1 MFGKFSEEAQR
12 VLVDAQKEMS
22 ELKHPYIG
30 SEHLLLAILKNNQDL
45 VNKFKKYKIT
55 YKSFKEELI
64 NLVGIGDNT
73 PDLLLYSTTLKTILE
88 NVIIESRETGDEIS
102 VNELLLSLLNEGE
115 GKAIRILLS
124 LGVDINKLYSDISE
138 KRKIKQKKSKKLI
151 VEELG
156 VDLTK
161 RAKNNE
167 LDPVIGR
174 DIELNRVIEIL
185 SRRTKNNPLLI
196 GEAGVGKTAIA
207 EELARRIVSGNV
219 PMPLKNKRI
228 ISVDMACTV
237 AGTKYRGEFE
247 ERIKKM
253 VKELEDNDDVII
265 FIDEIHTLVGAG
277 GAEGAIDASNILK
290 PALARGKL
298 KLIGA
303 TTISEYKKFIEKDN
317 ALDRRFQKVF
327 VEEPDKS
334 NLKNI
339 LMNLK
344 SIYEAYH
351 GVKIEE
357 KLIDKIIELSDRY
370 IYDRCEPDKSIDILD
385 EVCTKV
391 SLKEAKEEKEIIK
404 LSDCLTKIQKEKN
417 NAIINQNYDKAYS
430 LKEDEEELQSKINKL
445 KLDYMR
451 KEKVKKVKLKDIVEV
466 VSSKTKIPINE
477 ISKDYITSINEI
489 EKTLKENIIGQ
500 DEAINKLIDISKKI
514 KLGIKDKNRSYS
526 VLFCGSTGTG
536 KTYLSKLFA
545 ENLVGKNNVIKLD
558 MSEYSES
565 ISINKIIGSPAG
577 YVGYDDAGQLTE
589 KVKRKPYSIILLDE
603 IEKAHPDVFNILLQV
618 LDDGKLT
625 DSQGNT
631 VSFQNT
637 IIIMTSNAGS
647 NLNNNSIGF
656 AKQTV
661 DTSKIEEN
669 LKQVFRPEFLNRID
683 EIIVFDSLTKPELIQ
698 IVELMLKDT
707 KRALAEKNMTLEVS
721 ESAKE
726 FILEKGT
733 NLKFGA
739 RPLRRAIQRYVEDE
753 ISEMILR
760 NEVHEGQNI
769 TVNFENE
776 NLKFD
781 VN

>member
-404 LSDCLTKIQKEKN
+404 LSDCLSKIQKEKN

-577 YVGYDDAGQLTE
+577 YVGYDDNKNILE
-589 KVKRKPYSIILLDE
+589 EIRNKPYSVLILDE
-603 IEKAHPDVFNILLQV
+603 IEKAHKSVLNFFLNILDEGNCKDSSGKTVRFDNV
-618 LDDGKLT
+618 L
-625 DSQGNT
+625 
-631 VSFQNT
+631 
-637 IIIMTSNAGS
+637 IIMTSNAYVSKSLMGF
-647 NLNNNSIGF
+647 NKNTINNSLEDF
-656 AKQTV
+656 F
-661 DTSKIEEN
+661 SK
-669 LKQVFRPEFLNRID
+669 EFINRID
-683 EIIVFDSLTKPELIQ
+683 EIVPFNKFTEEDINKIIIKEANKCYKKYNSENIISLDMINRIIKESNYEEYGVRKLCKAVRKEIENQ
-698 IVELMLKDT
+698 IVC
-707 KRALAEKNMTLEVS
+707 
-721 ESAKE
+721 
-726 FILEKGT
+726 
-733 NLKFGA
+733 
-739 RPLRRAIQRYVEDE
+739 
-753 ISEMILR
+753 
-760 NEVHEGQNI
+760 NI
-769 TVNFENE
+769 FS
-776 NLKFD
+776 
-781 VN
+781 

>member
-303 TTISEYKKFIEKDN
+303 TTISEYKKFIEKDK

-417 NAIINQNYDKAYS
+417 KCIINQNYDKAYS

-514 KLGIKDKNRSYS
+514 KLGIKDKNKSYS
-526 VLFCGSTGTG
+526 VLFCGTTGTG

-577 YVGYDDAGQLTE
+577 YVGYDDNKNILE
-589 KVKRKPYSIILLDE
+589 EIRNKPYSVLILDE
-603 IEKAHPDVFNILLQV
+603 IEKAHKSVLNFFLNILDEGNCKDSSGKTVRFDNV
-618 LDDGKLT
+618 L
-625 DSQGNT
+625 
-631 VSFQNT
+631 
-637 IIIMTSNAGS
+637 IIMTSNAYVSKSLMGF
-647 NLNNNSIGF
+647 NKNTTNNS
-656 AKQTV
+656 
-661 DTSKIEEN
+661 
-669 LKQVFRPEFLNRID
+669 
-683 EIIVFDSLTKPELIQ
+683 
-698 IVELMLKDT
+698 
-707 KRALAEKNMTLEVS
+707 LEDFFS
-721 ESAKE
+721 KE
-726 FILEKGT
+726 FI
-733 NLKFGA
+733 N
-739 RPLRRAIQRYVEDE
+739 
-753 ISEMILR
+753 
-760 NEVHEGQNI
+760 
-769 TVNFENE
+769 
-776 NLKFD
+776 
-781 VN
+781 

>member
-357 KLIDKIIELSDRY
+357 KLIDKIIALSDRY

-500 DEAINKLIDISKKI
+500 DEAIDKLIDISKKI

-577 YVGYDDAGQLTE
+577 YVGYDDNKNILE
-589 KVKRKPYSIILLDE
+589 EIRNKPYSVLILDE
-603 IEKAHPDVFNILLQV
+603 IEKAHKSVLNFFLNILDEGNCKDSSGKTVRFDNV
-618 LDDGKLT
+618 L
-625 DSQGNT
+625 
-631 VSFQNT
+631 
-637 IIIMTSNAGS
+637 IIMTSNAYVNKSLMGF
-647 NLNNNSIGF
+647 NKNTTNNSLEDF
-656 AKQTV
+656 F
-661 DTSKIEEN
+661 SK
-669 LKQVFRPEFLNRID
+669 EFINRID
-683 EIIVFDSLTKPELIQ
+683 EIVPFNKFTEEDINKIIIKEANKCYKKYNSENIISLDMINRIIKESNYEEYGVRKLCKAVRKEIENQ
-698 IVELMLKDT
+698 IVC
-707 KRALAEKNMTLEVS
+707 
-721 ESAKE
+721 
-726 FILEKGT
+726 
-733 NLKFGA
+733 
-739 RPLRRAIQRYVEDE
+739 
-753 ISEMILR
+753 
-760 NEVHEGQNI
+760 NI
-769 TVNFENE
+769 FS
-776 NLKFD
+776 
-781 VN
+781 

>member
-30 SEHLLLAILKNNQDL
+30 SEHLLLAILKNNQEL

-500 DEAINKLIDISKKI
+500 DEAIDKLIDISKKI

-577 YVGYDDAGQLTE
+577 YVGYDDNKNILE
-589 KVKRKPYSIILLDE
+589 EIRNKPYSVLILDE
-603 IEKAHPDVFNILLQV
+603 IEKAHKSVLNFFLNILDEGNCKDSSGKIVRFDNV
-618 LDDGKLT
+618 L
-625 DSQGNT
+625 
-631 VSFQNT
+631 
-637 IIIMTSNAGS
+637 IIMTSNAYVSKSLMGF
-647 NLNNNSIGF
+647 NKNTTNNSLEDF
-656 AKQTV
+656 F
-661 DTSKIEEN
+661 SK
-669 LKQVFRPEFLNRID
+669 EFINRID
-683 EIIVFDSLTKPELIQ
+683 EIVPFNKFTEEDINKIIIKEANKCYKKYNSENIISLDMINRIIKESNYEEYGVRKLCKAVRKEIENQ
-698 IVELMLKDT
+698 IVC
-707 KRALAEKNMTLEVS
+707 
-721 ESAKE
+721 
-726 FILEKGT
+726 
-733 NLKFGA
+733 
-739 RPLRRAIQRYVEDE
+739 
-753 ISEMILR
+753 
-760 NEVHEGQNI
+760 NI
-769 TVNFENE
+769 FS
-776 NLKFD
+776 
-781 VN
+781 

>member
-64 NLVGIGDNT
+64 NLVGMGDNT
-73 PDLLLYSTTLKTILE
+73 PDLLLYSSTLKTILE

-500 DEAINKLIDISKKI
+500 DEAIDKLIDISKKI

-577 YVGYDDAGQLTE
+577 YVGYDDNKNILE
-589 KVKRKPYSIILLDE
+589 EIRNKPYSVLILDE
-603 IEKAHPDVFNILLQV
+603 IEKAHKSVLNFFLNILDEGNCKDSSGKTVRFDNV
-618 LDDGKLT
+618 L
-625 DSQGNT
+625 
-631 VSFQNT
+631 
-637 IIIMTSNAGS
+637 IIMTSNAYVSKSLMGF
-647 NLNNNSIGF
+647 NKNTTNNSLEDF
-656 AKQTV
+656 F
-661 DTSKIEEN
+661 SK
-669 LKQVFRPEFLNRID
+669 EFINRID
-683 EIIVFDSLTKPELIQ
+683 EIVPFNKFTEEDINKIIIKEANKCYKKYNSENIISLDMINRIIKESNYEEYGVRKLCKAVRKEIENQ
-698 IVELMLKDT
+698 IVC
-707 KRALAEKNMTLEVS
+707 
-721 ESAKE
+721 
-726 FILEKGT
+726 
-733 NLKFGA
+733 
-739 RPLRRAIQRYVEDE
+739 
-753 ISEMILR
+753 
-760 NEVHEGQNI
+760 NI
-769 TVNFENE
+769 FS
-776 NLKFD
+776 
-781 VN
+781 

>member
-30 SEHLLLAILKNNQDL
+30 SEHLLLAILKNNQEL

-500 DEAINKLIDISKKI
+500 DEAIDKLIDISKKI
-514 KLGIKDKNRSYS
+514 KLGIKDKNKSYS
-526 VLFCGSTGTG
+526 VLFCGTTGTG

-577 YVGYDDAGQLTE
+577 YVGYDDNKNILE
-589 KVKRKPYSIILLDE
+589 EIRNKPYSVLILDE
-603 IEKAHPDVFNILLQV
+603 IEKAHKSVLNFFLNILDEGNCKDSSGKIVRFDNV
-618 LDDGKLT
+618 L
-625 DSQGNT
+625 
-631 VSFQNT
+631 
-637 IIIMTSNAGS
+637 IIMTSNAYVSKSLMGF
-647 NLNNNSIGF
+647 NKKTTNNSLEDF
-656 AKQTV
+656 F
-661 DTSKIEEN
+661 SK
-669 LKQVFRPEFLNRID
+669 EFINRID
-683 EIIVFDSLTKPELIQ
+683 EIVPFNKFTEEDINKIIIKEANKCYKKYNSENIISLDMINRIIKESNYEEYGVRKLCKAVRKEIENQ
-698 IVELMLKDT
+698 IVC
-707 KRALAEKNMTLEVS
+707 
-721 ESAKE
+721 
-726 FILEKGT
+726 
-733 NLKFGA
+733 
-739 RPLRRAIQRYVEDE
+739 
-753 ISEMILR
+753 
-760 NEVHEGQNI
+760 NI
-769 TVNFENE
+769 FS
-776 NLKFD
+776 
-781 VN
+781 

>member
-30 SEHLLLAILKNNQDL
+30 SEHLLLAILKNNQEL

-73 PDLLLYSTTLKTILE
+73 PDLLLYSSTLKTILE

-514 KLGIKDKNRSYS
+514 KLGIKDKNKSYS

-577 YVGYDDAGQLTE
+577 YVGYDDNKNILE
-589 KVKRKPYSIILLDE
+589 EIRNKPYSVLILDE
-603 IEKAHPDVFNILLQV
+603 IEKAHKSVLNFFLNILDEGNCKDSSGKTVRFDNV
-618 LDDGKLT
+618 L
-625 DSQGNT
+625 
-631 VSFQNT
+631 
-637 IIIMTSNAGS
+637 IIMTSNAYVSKSLMGF
-647 NLNNNSIGF
+647 NKNTTNNSLEDF
-656 AKQTV
+656 F
-661 DTSKIEEN
+661 SK
-669 LKQVFRPEFLNRID
+669 EFINRID
-683 EIIVFDSLTKPELIQ
+683 EIVPFNKFTEEDINKIIIKEANKCYKKYNSENIISLDMINRIIKESNYEEYGVRKLCKAVRKEIENQ
-698 IVELMLKDT
+698 IVC
-707 KRALAEKNMTLEVS
+707 
-721 ESAKE
+721 
-726 FILEKGT
+726 
-733 NLKFGA
+733 
-739 RPLRRAIQRYVEDE
+739 
-753 ISEMILR
+753 
-760 NEVHEGQNI
+760 NI
-769 TVNFENE
+769 FS
-776 NLKFD
+776 
-781 VN
+781 

>member
-207 EELARRIVSGNV
+207 EELARRIVS
-219 PMPLKNKRI
+219 
-228 ISVDMACTV
+228 VDIACTV

-514 KLGIKDKNRSYS
+514 KLGIKDKNKSYS

-577 YVGYDDAGQLTE
+577 YVGYDDNKNILE
-589 KVKRKPYSIILLDE
+589 EIRNKPYSVLILDE
-603 IEKAHPDVFNILLQV
+603 IEKAHKSVLNFFLNILDEGNCKDSSGKTVRFDNV
-618 LDDGKLT
+618 L
-625 DSQGNT
+625 
-631 VSFQNT
+631 
-637 IIIMTSNAGS
+637 IIMTSNAYVSKSLMGF
-647 NLNNNSIGF
+647 NKNTTNNSLEDF
-656 AKQTV
+656 F
-661 DTSKIEEN
+661 SK
-669 LKQVFRPEFLNRID
+669 EFINRID
-683 EIIVFDSLTKPELIQ
+683 EIVPFNKFTEEDINKIIIKEANKCYKKYNSENIISLDMINRIIKESNYEEYGVRKLCKAVRKEIENQ
-698 IVELMLKDT
+698 IVC
-707 KRALAEKNMTLEVS
+707 
-721 ESAKE
+721 
-726 FILEKGT
+726 
-733 NLKFGA
+733 
-739 RPLRRAIQRYVEDE
+739 
-753 ISEMILR
+753 
-760 NEVHEGQNI
+760 NI
-769 TVNFENE
+769 FS
-776 NLKFD
+776 
-781 VN
+781 

>member
-489 EKTLKENIIGQ
+489 EKTLKGNIIGQ
-500 DEAINKLIDISKKI
+500 DEAIDKLIDISKKI

-577 YVGYDDAGQLTE
+577 YVGYDDNKNILE
-589 KVKRKPYSIILLDE
+589 EIRNKPYSVLILDE
-603 IEKAHPDVFNILLQV
+603 IEKAHKSVLNFFLNILDEGNCKDSSGKTVRFDNV
-618 LDDGKLT
+618 L
-625 DSQGNT
+625 
-631 VSFQNT
+631 
-637 IIIMTSNAGS
+637 IIMTSNAYVSKSLMGF
-647 NLNNNSIGF
+647 NKNTTNNSLEDF
-656 AKQTV
+656 F
-661 DTSKIEEN
+661 SK
-669 LKQVFRPEFLNRID
+669 EFINRID
-683 EIIVFDSLTKPELIQ
+683 EIVPFNKFTEEDINKIIIKEANKCYKKYNSENIISLDMINRIIKESNYEEYGVRKLCKAVRKEIENQ
-698 IVELMLKDT
+698 IVC
-707 KRALAEKNMTLEVS
+707 
-721 ESAKE
+721 
-726 FILEKGT
+726 
-733 NLKFGA
+733 
-739 RPLRRAIQRYVEDE
+739 
-753 ISEMILR
+753 
-760 NEVHEGQNI
+760 NI
-769 TVNFENE
+769 FS
-776 NLKFD
+776 
-781 VN
+781 

>member
-30 SEHLLLAILKNNQDL
+30 SEHLLLAILKNNQEL

-64 NLVGIGDNT
+64 NLVGMGDNT
-73 PDLLLYSTTLKTILE
+73 PDLLLYSSTLKTILE

-577 YVGYDDAGQLTE
+577 YVGYDDNKNILE
-589 KVKRKPYSIILLDE
+589 EIRNKPYSVLILDE
-603 IEKAHPDVFNILLQV
+603 IEKAHKSVLNFFLNILDEGNCKDSSGKTVRFDNV
-618 LDDGKLT
+618 L
-625 DSQGNT
+625 
-631 VSFQNT
+631 
-637 IIIMTSNAGS
+637 IIMTSNAYVSKSLMGF
-647 NLNNNSIGF
+647 NKNTTNNSLEDF
-656 AKQTV
+656 F
-661 DTSKIEEN
+661 SK
-669 LKQVFRPEFLNRID
+669 EFINRID
-683 EIIVFDSLTKPELIQ
+683 EIVPFNKFTEEDINKIIIKEANKCYKKYNSENIISLDMINRIIKESNYEEYGVRKLCKAVRKEIENQ
-698 IVELMLKDT
+698 IVC
-707 KRALAEKNMTLEVS
+707 
-721 ESAKE
+721 
-726 FILEKGT
+726 
-733 NLKFGA
+733 
-739 RPLRRAIQRYVEDE
+739 
-753 ISEMILR
+753 
-760 NEVHEGQNI
+760 NI
-769 TVNFENE
+769 FS
-776 NLKFD
+776 
-781 VN
+781 

>member
-1 MFGKFSEEAQR
+1 MFGKFSEEAQK

-404 LSDCLTKIQKEKN
+404 LSDCLTKVQKEKN
-417 NAIINQNYDKAYS
+417 KCIINQNYDKAYS

-514 KLGIKDKNRSYS
+514 KLGIKDKNKSYS

-577 YVGYDDAGQLTE
+577 YVGYDDNKNILE
-589 KVKRKPYSIILLDE
+589 EIRNKPYSVLILDE
-603 IEKAHPDVFNILLQV
+603 IEKAHKSVLNFFLNILDEGNCKDSSGKTVRFDNV
-618 LDDGKLT
+618 L
-625 DSQGNT
+625 
-631 VSFQNT
+631 
-637 IIIMTSNAGS
+637 IIMTSNAYVSKSLMGF
-647 NLNNNSIGF
+647 NKNTTNNSLEDF
-656 AKQTV
+656 F
-661 DTSKIEEN
+661 SK
-669 LKQVFRPEFLNRID
+669 EFINRID
-683 EIIVFDSLTKPELIQ
+683 EIVPFNKFTEEDINKIIIKEANKCYKKYNSENIISLDMINRIIKESNYEEYGVRKLCKAVRKEIENQ
-698 IVELMLKDT
+698 IVC
-707 KRALAEKNMTLEVS
+707 
-721 ESAKE
+721 
-726 FILEKGT
+726 
-733 NLKFGA
+733 
-739 RPLRRAIQRYVEDE
+739 
-753 ISEMILR
+753 
-760 NEVHEGQNI
+760 NI
-769 TVNFENE
+769 FS
-776 NLKFD
+776 
-781 VN
+781 

>member
-64 NLVGIGDNT
+64 NLVGMGDNT
-73 PDLLLYSTTLKTILE
+73 PDLLLYSSTLKTILE

-167 LDPVIGR
+167 FDPVIGR

-500 DEAINKLIDISKKI
+500 DEAIDKLIDISKKI
-514 KLGIKDKNRSYS
+514 KLGIKDKNKSYS

-577 YVGYDDAGQLTE
+577 YVGYDDNKNILE
-589 KVKRKPYSIILLDE
+589 EIRNKPYSVLILDE
-603 IEKAHPDVFNILLQV
+603 IEKAHKSVLNFFLNILDEGNCKDSSGKTVRFDNV
-618 LDDGKLT
+618 L
-625 DSQGNT
+625 
-631 VSFQNT
+631 
-637 IIIMTSNAGS
+637 IIMTSNAYVSKSLMGF
-647 NLNNNSIGF
+647 NKNTTNNSLEDF
-656 AKQTV
+656 F
-661 DTSKIEEN
+661 SK
-669 LKQVFRPEFLNRID
+669 EFINRID
-683 EIIVFDSLTKPELIQ
+683 EIVPFNKFTEEDINKIIIKEANKCYKKYNSENIISLDMINRIIKESNYEEYGVRKLCKAVRKEIENQ
-698 IVELMLKDT
+698 IVC
-707 KRALAEKNMTLEVS
+707 
-721 ESAKE
+721 
-726 FILEKGT
+726 
-733 NLKFGA
+733 
-739 RPLRRAIQRYVEDE
+739 
-753 ISEMILR
+753 
-760 NEVHEGQNI
+760 NI
-769 TVNFENE
+769 FS
-776 NLKFD
+776 
-781 VN
+781 

>member
-514 KLGIKDKNRSYS
+514 KLGIKDKNKSYS

-577 YVGYDDAGQLTE
+577 YVGYDDNKNILE
-589 KVKRKPYSIILLDE
+589 EIRNKPYSVLILDE
-603 IEKAHPDVFNILLQV
+603 IEKAHKSVLNFFLNILDEGNCKDSSGKIVRFDNV
-618 LDDGKLT
+618 L
-625 DSQGNT
+625 
-631 VSFQNT
+631 
-637 IIIMTSNAGS
+637 IIMTSNAYVSKSLMGF
-647 NLNNNSIGF
+647 NKNTTNNSLEDF
-656 AKQTV
+656 F
-661 DTSKIEEN
+661 SK
-669 LKQVFRPEFLNRID
+669 EFINRID
-683 EIIVFDSLTKPELIQ
+683 EIVPFKKFTEEDINKIIIKEANKCYKKYNSENIISLDMINRIIKESNYEEYGVRKLCKAVRKEIENQ
-698 IVELMLKDT
+698 IVC
-707 KRALAEKNMTLEVS
+707 
-721 ESAKE
+721 
-726 FILEKGT
+726 
-733 NLKFGA
+733 
-739 RPLRRAIQRYVEDE
+739 
-753 ISEMILR
+753 
-760 NEVHEGQNI
+760 NI
-769 TVNFENE
+769 FS
-776 NLKFD
+776 
-781 VN
+781 

>member
-45 VNKFKKYKIT
+45 GNKFKKYKIT

-500 DEAINKLIDISKKI
+500 DEAIDKLIDISKKI
-514 KLGIKDKNRSYS
+514 KLGIKDKNKSYS

-545 ENLVGKNNVIKLD
+545 EKFVGRENVIKLD

-577 YVGYDDAGQLTE
+577 YVGYDDNKNILE
-589 KVKRKPYSIILLDE
+589 EIRNKPYSVLILDE
-603 IEKAHPDVFNILLQV
+603 IEKAHKSVLNFFLNILDEGNCKDSSGKTVRFDNV
-618 LDDGKLT
+618 L
-625 DSQGNT
+625 
-631 VSFQNT
+631 
-637 IIIMTSNAGS
+637 IIMTSNAYVSKSLMGF
-647 NLNNNSIGF
+647 NKNTINNSLEDF
-656 AKQTV
+656 F
-661 DTSKIEEN
+661 SK
-669 LKQVFRPEFLNRID
+669 EFINRID
-683 EIIVFDSLTKPELIQ
+683 EIVPFNKFTEEDINKIIIKEANKCYKKYNSENIISLDMINRIIKESNYEEYGVRKLCKAVRKEIENQ
-698 IVELMLKDT
+698 IVC
-707 KRALAEKNMTLEVS
+707 
-721 ESAKE
+721 
-726 FILEKGT
+726 
-733 NLKFGA
+733 
-739 RPLRRAIQRYVEDE
+739 
-753 ISEMILR
+753 
-760 NEVHEGQNI
+760 NI
-769 TVNFENE
+769 FS
-776 NLKFD
+776 
-781 VN
+781 

>member
-500 DEAINKLIDISKKI
+500 DEAIDKLIDISKKI

-577 YVGYDDAGQLTE
+577 YVGYDDNKNILE
-589 KVKRKPYSIILLDE
+589 EIRNKPYSVLILDE
-603 IEKAHPDVFNILLQV
+603 IEKTHKSVLNFFLNILDEGNCKDSSGKTVRFDNV
-618 LDDGKLT
+618 L
-625 DSQGNT
+625 
-631 VSFQNT
+631 
-637 IIIMTSNAGS
+637 IIMTSNAYVSKSLMGF
-647 NLNNNSIGF
+647 NKNTTNNSLEDF
-656 AKQTV
+656 F
-661 DTSKIEEN
+661 SK
-669 LKQVFRPEFLNRID
+669 EFINRID
-683 EIIVFDSLTKPELIQ
+683 EIVPFNKFTEEDINKIIIKEANKCYKKYNSENIISLDMINRIIKESNYEEYGVRKLCKAVRKEIENQ
-698 IVELMLKDT
+698 IVC
-707 KRALAEKNMTLEVS
+707 
-721 ESAKE
+721 
-726 FILEKGT
+726 
-733 NLKFGA
+733 
-739 RPLRRAIQRYVEDE
+739 
-753 ISEMILR
+753 
-760 NEVHEGQNI
+760 NI
-769 TVNFENE
+769 FS
-776 NLKFD
+776 
-781 VN
+781 

>member
-64 NLVGIGDNT
+64 NLVGVGDNT

-500 DEAINKLIDISKKI
+500 DEAIDKLIDISKKI
-514 KLGIKDKNRSYS
+514 KLGIKDKNKSYS
-526 VLFCGSTGTG
+526 VLFCGSIGTG

-577 YVGYDDAGQLTE
+577 YVGYDDNKNILE
-589 KVKRKPYSIILLDE
+589 EIRNKPYSVLILDE
-603 IEKAHPDVFNILLQV
+603 IEKAHKSVLNFFLNILDEGNCKDSSGKTVRFDNV
-618 LDDGKLT
+618 L
-625 DSQGNT
+625 
-631 VSFQNT
+631 
-637 IIIMTSNAGS
+637 IIMTSNAYVSKSLMGF
-647 NLNNNSIGF
+647 NKNTTNNSLEDF
-656 AKQTV
+656 F
-661 DTSKIEEN
+661 SK
-669 LKQVFRPEFLNRID
+669 EFINRID
-683 EIIVFDSLTKPELIQ
+683 EIVPFNKFTEEDINKIIIKEANKCYKKYNSENIISLDMINRIIKESNYEEYGIRKLCKAVRKEIENQ
-698 IVELMLKDT
+698 IVC
-707 KRALAEKNMTLEVS
+707 
-721 ESAKE
+721 
-726 FILEKGT
+726 
-733 NLKFGA
+733 
-739 RPLRRAIQRYVEDE
+739 
-753 ISEMILR
+753 
-760 NEVHEGQNI
+760 NI
-769 TVNFENE
+769 FS
-776 NLKFD
+776 
-781 VN
+781 

>member
-64 NLVGIGDNT
+64 NLVGMGDNT
-73 PDLLLYSTTLKTILE
+73 PDLLLYSSTLKTILE

-404 LSDCLTKIQKEKN
+404 LSDCLAKIQKEKN

-500 DEAINKLIDISKKI
+500 DEAIDKLIDISKKI

-577 YVGYDDAGQLTE
+577 YVGYDDNKNILE
-589 KVKRKPYSIILLDE
+589 EIRNKPYSVLILDE
-603 IEKAHPDVFNILLQV
+603 IEKAHKSVLNFFLNILDEGNCKDSSGKTVRFDNV
-618 LDDGKLT
+618 L
-625 DSQGNT
+625 
-631 VSFQNT
+631 
-637 IIIMTSNAGS
+637 IIMTSNAYVSKSLMGF
-647 NLNNNSIGF
+647 NKNTTNNSLEDF
-656 AKQTV
+656 F
-661 DTSKIEEN
+661 SK
-669 LKQVFRPEFLNRID
+669 EFINRID
-683 EIIVFDSLTKPELIQ
+683 EIVPFNKFTEEDINKIIIKEANKCYKKYNSENIISLDMINRIIKESNYEEYGVRKLCKAVRKEIENQ
-698 IVELMLKDT
+698 IVC
-707 KRALAEKNMTLEVS
+707 
-721 ESAKE
+721 
-726 FILEKGT
+726 
-733 NLKFGA
+733 
-739 RPLRRAIQRYVEDE
+739 
-753 ISEMILR
+753 
-760 NEVHEGQNI
+760 NI
-769 TVNFENE
+769 FS
-776 NLKFD
+776 
-781 VN
+781 

>member
-161 RAKNNE
+161 RAKNNG

-500 DEAINKLIDISKKI
+500 DEAIDKLIDISKKI

-577 YVGYDDAGQLTE
+577 YVGYDDNKKILE
-589 KVKRKPYSIILLDE
+589 EIRNKPYSVLILDE
-603 IEKAHPDVFNILLQV
+603 IEKAHKSVLNFFLNILDEGNCKDSSGKIVRFDNV
-618 LDDGKLT
+618 L
-625 DSQGNT
+625 
-631 VSFQNT
+631 
-637 IIIMTSNAGS
+637 IIMTSNAYVSKSLMGF
-647 NLNNNSIGF
+647 NKNTTNNSLEDF
-656 AKQTV
+656 F
-661 DTSKIEEN
+661 SK
-669 LKQVFRPEFLNRID
+669 EFINRID
-683 EIIVFDSLTKPELIQ
+683 EIVPFNKFTEEDINKIIIKEANKCYKKYNSENIISLDMINRIIKESNYEEYGVRKLCKAVRKEIENQ
-698 IVELMLKDT
+698 IVC
-707 KRALAEKNMTLEVS
+707 
-721 ESAKE
+721 
-726 FILEKGT
+726 
-733 NLKFGA
+733 
-739 RPLRRAIQRYVEDE
+739 
-753 ISEMILR
+753 
-760 NEVHEGQNI
+760 NI
-769 TVNFENE
+769 FS
-776 NLKFD
+776 
-781 VN
+781 

>member
-391 SLKEAKEEKEIIK
+391 SLKEAKEEIEIIK
-404 LSDCLTKIQKEKN
+404 LSDCLTKIQNEKN

-500 DEAINKLIDISKKI
+500 DEAIDKLIDISKKI

-526 VLFCGSTGTG
+526 VLFCGTTGTG

-577 YVGYDDAGQLTE
+577 YVGYDDNKNILE
-589 KVKRKPYSIILLDE
+589 EIRNKPYSVLILDE
-603 IEKAHPDVFNILLQV
+603 IEKAHNSVLNFFLNILDEGNCKDSSGKTVRFDNV
-618 LDDGKLT
+618 L
-625 DSQGNT
+625 
-631 VSFQNT
+631 
-637 IIIMTSNAGS
+637 IIMTSNAYVSKSLMGF
-647 NLNNNSIGF
+647 NKNTINNSLEDF
-656 AKQTV
+656 F
-661 DTSKIEEN
+661 SK
-669 LKQVFRPEFLNRID
+669 EFINRID
-683 EIIVFDSLTKPELIQ
+683 EIVPFNKFTEEDINKIIIKEANKCYKKYNSENIISLDMINRIIKESNYEEYGVRKLCQAVRKEIENQ
-698 IVELMLKDT
+698 IVC
-707 KRALAEKNMTLEVS
+707 
-721 ESAKE
+721 
-726 FILEKGT
+726 
-733 NLKFGA
+733 
-739 RPLRRAIQRYVEDE
+739 
-753 ISEMILR
+753 
-760 NEVHEGQNI
+760 NI
-769 TVNFENE
+769 FS
-776 NLKFD
+776 
-781 VN
+781 

>member
-64 NLVGIGDNT
+64 NLVGMGDNT
-73 PDLLLYSTTLKTILE
+73 PDLLLYSSTLKTILE

-577 YVGYDDAGQLTE
+577 YVGYDDNKNILE
-589 KVKRKPYSIILLDE
+589 EIRNKPYSVLILDE
-603 IEKAHPDVFNILLQV
+603 IEKAHKSVLNFFLNILDEGNCKDSSGKTVRFDNV
-618 LDDGKLT
+618 L
-625 DSQGNT
+625 
-631 VSFQNT
+631 
-637 IIIMTSNAGS
+637 IIMTSNAYVSKSLMGF
-647 NLNNNSIGF
+647 NKNTTNNSLEDF
-656 AKQTV
+656 F
-661 DTSKIEEN
+661 SK
-669 LKQVFRPEFLNRID
+669 EFINRID
-683 EIIVFDSLTKPELIQ
+683 EIVPFNKFTEEDINKIIIKEANKCYKKYNSENIISLDMINRIIKESNYEEYGVRKLCKAVRKEIENQ
-698 IVELMLKDT
+698 IVC
-707 KRALAEKNMTLEVS
+707 
-721 ESAKE
+721 
-726 FILEKGT
+726 
-733 NLKFGA
+733 
-739 RPLRRAIQRYVEDE
+739 
-753 ISEMILR
+753 
-760 NEVHEGQNI
+760 NI
-769 TVNFENE
+769 FS
-776 NLKFD
+776 
-781 VN
+781 

>member
-156 VDLTK
+156 IDLTK

-404 LSDCLTKIQKEKN
+404 LSDCLVKIQKEKN

-500 DEAINKLIDISKKI
+500 DEAIDKLIDISKKI
-514 KLGIKDKNRSYS
+514 KLGIKDKNKSYS
-526 VLFCGSTGTG
+526 VLFCGTTGTG

-577 YVGYDDAGQLTE
+577 YVGYDDNKNILE
-589 KVKRKPYSIILLDE
+589 EIRNKPYSVLILDE
-603 IEKAHPDVFNILLQV
+603 IEKAHKSVLNFFLNILDEGNCKDSSGKTVRFDNV
-618 LDDGKLT
+618 L
-625 DSQGNT
+625 
-631 VSFQNT
+631 
-637 IIIMTSNAGS
+637 IIMTSNAYVSKSLMGF
-647 NLNNNSIGF
+647 NKNTTNNSLEDF
-656 AKQTV
+656 F
-661 DTSKIEEN
+661 SK
-669 LKQVFRPEFLNRID
+669 EFINRID
-683 EIIVFDSLTKPELIQ
+683 EIVPFNKFTEEDINKIIIKEANKCYKKYNSENIISLDMINRIIKESNYEEYGVRKLCKAVRKEIENQ
-698 IVELMLKDT
+698 IVC
-707 KRALAEKNMTLEVS
+707 
-721 ESAKE
+721 
-726 FILEKGT
+726 
-733 NLKFGA
+733 
-739 RPLRRAIQRYVEDE
+739 
-753 ISEMILR
+753 
-760 NEVHEGQNI
+760 NI
-769 TVNFENE
+769 FS
-776 NLKFD
+776 
-781 VN
+781 

>member
-73 PDLLLYSTTLKTILE
+73 PDLLLYSATLKTILE

-514 KLGIKDKNRSYS
+514 KLGIKDKNKSYS

-577 YVGYDDAGQLTE
+577 YVGYDDNKNILE
-589 KVKRKPYSIILLDE
+589 EIRNKPYSVLILDE
-603 IEKAHPDVFNILLQV
+603 IEKAHKSVLNFFLNILDEGNCKDSSGKTVRFDNV
-618 LDDGKLT
+618 L
-625 DSQGNT
+625 
-631 VSFQNT
+631 
-637 IIIMTSNAGS
+637 IIMTSNAYVSKSLMGF
-647 NLNNNSIGF
+647 NKNTINNSLEDF
-656 AKQTV
+656 F
-661 DTSKIEEN
+661 SK
-669 LKQVFRPEFLNRID
+669 EFINRID
-683 EIIVFDSLTKPELIQ
+683 EIVPFNKFTEEDINKIIIKEANKCYKKYNSENIISLDMINRIIKESNYEEYGVRKLCKAVRKEIENQ
-698 IVELMLKDT
+698 IVC
-707 KRALAEKNMTLEVS
+707 
-721 ESAKE
+721 
-726 FILEKGT
+726 
-733 NLKFGA
+733 
-739 RPLRRAIQRYVEDE
+739 
-753 ISEMILR
+753 
-760 NEVHEGQNI
+760 NI
-769 TVNFENE
+769 FS
-776 NLKFD
+776 
-781 VN
+781 

>member
-30 SEHLLLAILKNNQDL
+30 SEHLLLAILKNNQEL

-219 PMPLKNKRI
+219 PIPLKNKRI

-334 NLKNI
+334 NIKNI

-500 DEAINKLIDISKKI
+500 DEAIDKLIDISKKI

-577 YVGYDDAGQLTE
+577 YVGYDDNKNILE
-589 KVKRKPYSIILLDE
+589 EIRNKPYSVLILDE
-603 IEKAHPDVFNILLQV
+603 IEKAHKSVLNFFLNILDEGNCKDSSGKTVRFDNV
-618 LDDGKLT
+618 L
-625 DSQGNT
+625 
-631 VSFQNT
+631 
-637 IIIMTSNAGS
+637 IIMTSNAYVSKSLMGF
-647 NLNNNSIGF
+647 NKNTTNNSLEDF
-656 AKQTV
+656 F
-661 DTSKIEEN
+661 SK
-669 LKQVFRPEFLNRID
+669 EFINRID
-683 EIIVFDSLTKPELIQ
+683 EIVPFNKFTEEDINKIIIKEANKCYKKYNSENIISLDMINRIIKESNYEEYGVRKLCKAVRKEIENQ
-698 IVELMLKDT
+698 IVC
-707 KRALAEKNMTLEVS
+707 
-721 ESAKE
+721 
-726 FILEKGT
+726 
-733 NLKFGA
+733 
-739 RPLRRAIQRYVEDE
+739 
-753 ISEMILR
+753 
-760 NEVHEGQNI
+760 NI
-769 TVNFENE
+769 FS
-776 NLKFD
+776 
-781 VN
+781 

>member
-404 LSDCLTKIQKEKN
+404 LSDCLVKIQKEKN

-577 YVGYDDAGQLTE
+577 YVGYDDNKNILE
-589 KVKRKPYSIILLDE
+589 EIRNKPYSVLILDE
-603 IEKAHPDVFNILLQV
+603 IEKAHKSVLNFFLNILDEGNCKDSSGKTVRFDNV
-618 LDDGKLT
+618 L
-625 DSQGNT
+625 
-631 VSFQNT
+631 
-637 IIIMTSNAGS
+637 IIMTSNAYVSKSLMGF
-647 NLNNNSIGF
+647 NKNTTNNSLEDF
-656 AKQTV
+656 F
-661 DTSKIEEN
+661 SK
-669 LKQVFRPEFLNRID
+669 EFINRID
-683 EIIVFDSLTKPELIQ
+683 EIVPFNKFTEEDINKIIIKEANKCYKKYNSENIISLDMINRIIKESNYEEYGVRKLCKAVRKEIENQ
-698 IVELMLKDT
+698 IVC
-707 KRALAEKNMTLEVS
+707 
-721 ESAKE
+721 
-726 FILEKGT
+726 
-733 NLKFGA
+733 
-739 RPLRRAIQRYVEDE
+739 
-753 ISEMILR
+753 
-760 NEVHEGQNI
+760 NI
-769 TVNFENE
+769 FS
-776 NLKFD
+776 
-781 VN
+781 

>member
-124 LGVDINKLYSDISE
+124 LGVDINKLDSDISE
-138 KRKIKQKKSKKLI
+138 KRKIKQKKFKKLI

-417 NAIINQNYDKAYS
+417 KCIINQNYDKAYS

-514 KLGIKDKNRSYS
+514 KLGIKDKNKSYS
-526 VLFCGSTGTG
+526 VLFCGTTGTG

-577 YVGYDDAGQLTE
+577 YVGYDDNKNILE
-589 KVKRKPYSIILLDE
+589 EIRNKPYSVLILDE
-603 IEKAHPDVFNILLQV
+603 IEKAHKSVLNFFLNILDEGNCKDSSGKTVRFDNV
-618 LDDGKLT
+618 L
-625 DSQGNT
+625 
-631 VSFQNT
+631 
-637 IIIMTSNAGS
+637 IIMTSNAYVSKSLMGF
-647 NLNNNSIGF
+647 NKNTTNNSLEDF
-656 AKQTV
+656 F
-661 DTSKIEEN
+661 SK
-669 LKQVFRPEFLNRID
+669 EFINRID
-683 EIIVFDSLTKPELIQ
+683 EIVPFNKFTEEDINKIIIKEANKCYKKYNSENIISLDMINRIIKESNYEEYGVRKLCKAVRKEIENQ
-698 IVELMLKDT
+698 IVC
-707 KRALAEKNMTLEVS
+707 
-721 ESAKE
+721 
-726 FILEKGT
+726 
-733 NLKFGA
+733 
-739 RPLRRAIQRYVEDE
+739 
-753 ISEMILR
+753 
-760 NEVHEGQNI
+760 NI
-769 TVNFENE
+769 FS
-776 NLKFD
+776 
-781 VN
+781 

>member
-514 KLGIKDKNRSYS
+514 KLGIKDKNKSYS
-526 VLFCGSTGTG
+526 VLFCGTTGTG

-577 YVGYDDAGQLTE
+577 YVGYDDNKNILE
-589 KVKRKPYSIILLDE
+589 EIRNKPYSVLILDE
-603 IEKAHPDVFNILLQV
+603 IEKAHKSVLNFFLNILDEGNCKDSSGKTVRFDNV
-618 LDDGKLT
+618 L
-625 DSQGNT
+625 
-631 VSFQNT
+631 
-637 IIIMTSNAGS
+637 IIMTSNAYVSKSLMGF
-647 NLNNNSIGF
+647 NKNTTNNSLEDF
-656 AKQTV
+656 F
-661 DTSKIEEN
+661 SK
-669 LKQVFRPEFLNRID
+669 EFINRID
-683 EIIVFDSLTKPELIQ
+683 EIVPFKKFTEEDINKIIIKEANKCYKKYNSENIISLDMINRIIKESNYEEYGVRKLCKAVRKEIENQ
-698 IVELMLKDT
+698 IVC
-707 KRALAEKNMTLEVS
+707 
-721 ESAKE
+721 
-726 FILEKGT
+726 
-733 NLKFGA
+733 
-739 RPLRRAIQRYVEDE
+739 
-753 ISEMILR
+753 
-760 NEVHEGQNI
+760 NI
-769 TVNFENE
+769 FS
-776 NLKFD
+776 
-781 VN
+781 

>member
-30 SEHLLLAILKNNQDL
+30 SEHLLLAILKNNQEL

-417 NAIINQNYDKAYS
+417 KCIINQNYDKAYS

-514 KLGIKDKNRSYS
+514 KLGIKDKNKSYS
-526 VLFCGSTGTG
+526 VLFCGTTGTG

-577 YVGYDDAGQLTE
+577 YVGYDDNKNILE
-589 KVKRKPYSIILLDE
+589 EIRNKPYSVLILDE
-603 IEKAHPDVFNILLQV
+603 IEKAHKSVLNFFLNILDEGNCKDSSGKTVRFDNV
-618 LDDGKLT
+618 L
-625 DSQGNT
+625 
-631 VSFQNT
+631 
-637 IIIMTSNAGS
+637 IIMTSNAYVSKSLMGF
-647 NLNNNSIGF
+647 NKNTINNSLEDF
-656 AKQTV
+656 F
-661 DTSKIEEN
+661 SK
-669 LKQVFRPEFLNRID
+669 EFINRID
-683 EIIVFDSLTKPELIQ
+683 EIVPFNKFTEEDINKIIIKEANKCYKKYNSENIISLDMINRIIKESNYEEYGVRKLCKAVRKEIENQ
-698 IVELMLKDT
+698 IVC
-707 KRALAEKNMTLEVS
+707 
-721 ESAKE
+721 
-726 FILEKGT
+726 
-733 NLKFGA
+733 
-739 RPLRRAIQRYVEDE
+739 
-753 ISEMILR
+753 
-760 NEVHEGQNI
+760 NI
-769 TVNFENE
+769 FS
-776 NLKFD
+776 
-781 VN
+781 

>member
-30 SEHLLLAILKNNQDL
+30 SEHLLLAILKNNQEL

-115 GKAIRILLS
+115 GKAIRIVLS

-500 DEAINKLIDISKKI
+500 DEAIDKLIDISKKI

-545 ENLVGKNNVIKLD
+545 ENLVGKNNAIKLD

-577 YVGYDDAGQLTE
+577 YVGYDDNKNILE
-589 KVKRKPYSIILLDE
+589 EIRNKPYSVLILDE
-603 IEKAHPDVFNILLQV
+603 IEKAHKSVLNFFLNILDEGNCKDSSGKTVRFDNV
-618 LDDGKLT
+618 L
-625 DSQGNT
+625 
-631 VSFQNT
+631 
-637 IIIMTSNAGS
+637 IIMTSNAYVSKSLMGF
-647 NLNNNSIGF
+647 NKNTTNNSLEDF
-656 AKQTV
+656 F
-661 DTSKIEEN
+661 SK
-669 LKQVFRPEFLNRID
+669 EFINRID
-683 EIIVFDSLTKPELIQ
+683 EIVPFNKFTEEDINKIIIKEANKCYKKYNSENIISLDMINRIIKESNYEEYGVRKLCKAVRKEIENQ
-698 IVELMLKDT
+698 IVC
-707 KRALAEKNMTLEVS
+707 NMFS
-721 ESAKE
+721 
-726 FILEKGT
+726 
-733 NLKFGA
+733 
-739 RPLRRAIQRYVEDE
+739 
-753 ISEMILR
+753 
-760 NEVHEGQNI
+760 
-769 TVNFENE
+769 
-776 NLKFD
+776 
-781 VN
+781 

>member
-73 PDLLLYSTTLKTILE
+73 PDLLLYSSTLKTILE

-500 DEAINKLIDISKKI
+500 DEAIDKLIDISKKI
-514 KLGIKDKNRSYS
+514 KLGIKDKNKSYS

-577 YVGYDDAGQLTE
+577 YVGYDDNKNILE
-589 KVKRKPYSIILLDE
+589 EIRNKPYSILILDE
-603 IEKAHPDVFNILLQV
+603 IEKAHKSVLNFFLNILDEGNCKDSSGKTVRFDNV
-618 LDDGKLT
+618 L
-625 DSQGNT
+625 
-631 VSFQNT
+631 
-637 IIIMTSNAGS
+637 IIMTSNAYVSKSLMGF
-647 NLNNNSIGF
+647 NKNTTNNSLEDF
-656 AKQTV
+656 F
-661 DTSKIEEN
+661 SK
-669 LKQVFRPEFLNRID
+669 EFINRID
-683 EIIVFDSLTKPELIQ
+683 EIVPFNKFTEEDINKIIIKEANKCYKKYNSENIISLDMINRIIKESNYEEYGVRKLCKAVRKEIENQ
-698 IVELMLKDT
+698 IVC
-707 KRALAEKNMTLEVS
+707 
-721 ESAKE
+721 
-726 FILEKGT
+726 
-733 NLKFGA
+733 
-739 RPLRRAIQRYVEDE
+739 
-753 ISEMILR
+753 
-760 NEVHEGQNI
+760 NI
-769 TVNFENE
+769 FS
-776 NLKFD
+776 
-781 VN
+781 

>member
-30 SEHLLLAILKNNQDL
+30 SEHLLLAILKNNQEL

-64 NLVGIGDNT
+64 NLVGIGDKT

-124 LGVDINKLYSDISE
+124 SGVDINKLYSDISE

-514 KLGIKDKNRSYS
+514 KLGIKDKNKSYS

-577 YVGYDDAGQLTE
+577 YVGYDDNKNILE
-589 KVKRKPYSIILLDE
+589 EIRNKPYSVLILDE
-603 IEKAHPDVFNILLQV
+603 IEKAHKSVLNFFLNILDEGNCKDSSGKIVRFDNV
-618 LDDGKLT
+618 L
-625 DSQGNT
+625 
-631 VSFQNT
+631 
-637 IIIMTSNAGS
+637 IIMTSNAYVSKSLMGF
-647 NLNNNSIGF
+647 NKKTTNNSLEDF
-656 AKQTV
+656 F
-661 DTSKIEEN
+661 SK
-669 LKQVFRPEFLNRID
+669 EFINRID
-683 EIIVFDSLTKPELIQ
+683 EIVPFNKFTEEDINKIIIKEANKCYKKYNSENIISLDMINRIIKESNYEEYGVRKLCKAVRKEIENQ
-698 IVELMLKDT
+698 IVC
-707 KRALAEKNMTLEVS
+707 
-721 ESAKE
+721 
-726 FILEKGT
+726 
-733 NLKFGA
+733 
-739 RPLRRAIQRYVEDE
+739 
-753 ISEMILR
+753 
-760 NEVHEGQNI
+760 NI
-769 TVNFENE
+769 FS
-776 NLKFD
+776 
-781 VN
+781 

>member
-404 LSDCLTKIQKEKN
+404 LSDCLTKIQTEKN

-514 KLGIKDKNRSYS
+514 KLGIKDKNKSYS

-577 YVGYDDAGQLTE
+577 YVGYDDNKNILE
-589 KVKRKPYSIILLDE
+589 EIRNKPYSVLILDE
-603 IEKAHPDVFNILLQV
+603 IEKAHKSVLNFFLNILDEGNCKDSSGKTVRFDNV
-618 LDDGKLT
+618 L
-625 DSQGNT
+625 
-631 VSFQNT
+631 
-637 IIIMTSNAGS
+637 IIMTSNAYVSKSLMGF
-647 NLNNNSIGF
+647 NKNTTNNSLEDF
-656 AKQTV
+656 F
-661 DTSKIEEN
+661 SK
-669 LKQVFRPEFLNRID
+669 EFINRID
-683 EIIVFDSLTKPELIQ
+683 EIVPFNKFTEEDINKIIIKEANKCYKKYNSENIISLDMINRIIKESNYEEYGVRKLCKAVRKEIENQ
-698 IVELMLKDT
+698 IVC
-707 KRALAEKNMTLEVS
+707 
-721 ESAKE
+721 
-726 FILEKGT
+726 
-733 NLKFGA
+733 
-739 RPLRRAIQRYVEDE
+739 
-753 ISEMILR
+753 
-760 NEVHEGQNI
+760 NI
-769 TVNFENE
+769 FS
-776 NLKFD
+776 
-781 VN
+781 

>member
-219 PMPLKNKRI
+219 PIPLKNKRI

-327 VEEPDKS
+327 VEEPDKL

-514 KLGIKDKNRSYS
+514 KLGIKDKNKSYS

-577 YVGYDDAGQLTE
+577 YVGYDDNKNILE
-589 KVKRKPYSIILLDE
+589 EIRNKPYSVLILDE
-603 IEKAHPDVFNILLQV
+603 IEKAHKSVLNFFLNILDEGNCKDSSGKTVRFDNV
-618 LDDGKLT
+618 L
-625 DSQGNT
+625 
-631 VSFQNT
+631 
-637 IIIMTSNAGS
+637 IIMTSNAYVSKSLMGF
-647 NLNNNSIGF
+647 NKNTTNNSLEDF
-656 AKQTV
+656 F
-661 DTSKIEEN
+661 SK
-669 LKQVFRPEFLNRID
+669 EFINRID
-683 EIIVFDSLTKPELIQ
+683 EIVPFNKFTEEDINKIIIKEANKCYKKYNSENIISLDMINRIIKESNYEEYGVRKLCKAVRKEIENQ
-698 IVELMLKDT
+698 IVC
-707 KRALAEKNMTLEVS
+707 
-721 ESAKE
+721 
-726 FILEKGT
+726 
-733 NLKFGA
+733 
-739 RPLRRAIQRYVEDE
+739 
-753 ISEMILR
+753 
-760 NEVHEGQNI
+760 NI
-769 TVNFENE
+769 FS
-776 NLKFD
+776 
-781 VN
+781 

>member
-207 EELARRIVSGNV
+207 EELARRRVSGNV

-514 KLGIKDKNRSYS
+514 KLGIKDKNKSYS

-577 YVGYDDAGQLTE
+577 YVGYDDNKNILE
-589 KVKRKPYSIILLDE
+589 EIRNKPYSVLILDE
-603 IEKAHPDVFNILLQV
+603 IEKAHKSVLNFFLNILDEGNCKDSSGKTVRFDNV
-618 LDDGKLT
+618 L
-625 DSQGNT
+625 
-631 VSFQNT
+631 
-637 IIIMTSNAGS
+637 IIMTSNAYVNKSLMGF
-647 NLNNNSIGF
+647 NKNTTNNSLEDF
-656 AKQTV
+656 F
-661 DTSKIEEN
+661 SK
-669 LKQVFRPEFLNRID
+669 EFINRID
-683 EIIVFDSLTKPELIQ
+683 EIVPFNKFTEEDINKIIIKEANKCYKKYNSENIISLDMINRIIKESNYEEYGVRKLCKAVRKEIENQ
-698 IVELMLKDT
+698 IVC
-707 KRALAEKNMTLEVS
+707 
-721 ESAKE
+721 
-726 FILEKGT
+726 
-733 NLKFGA
+733 
-739 RPLRRAIQRYVEDE
+739 
-753 ISEMILR
+753 
-760 NEVHEGQNI
+760 NI
-769 TVNFENE
+769 FS
-776 NLKFD
+776 
-781 VN
+781 

>member
-500 DEAINKLIDISKKI
+500 DEAIDKLIDISKKI

-577 YVGYDDAGQLTE
+577 YVGYDDNKNILE
-589 KVKRKPYSIILLDE
+589 EIRNKPYSVLILDE
-603 IEKAHPDVFNILLQV
+603 IEKAHKSVLNFFLNILDEGNCKDSSGKTVRFDNV
-618 LDDGKLT
+618 L
-625 DSQGNT
+625 
-631 VSFQNT
+631 
-637 IIIMTSNAGS
+637 IIMTSNAYVSKSLMGF
-647 NLNNNSIGF
+647 NKNTTNNSLEDF
-656 AKQTV
+656 F
-661 DTSKIEEN
+661 SK
-669 LKQVFRPEFLNRID
+669 EFINRID
-683 EIIVFDSLTKPELIQ
+683 EIVPFDKFTEEDINKIIIKEANKCYKKYNSENIISLDMINRIIKESNYEEYGVRKLCKAVRKEIENQ
-698 IVELMLKDT
+698 IVC
-707 KRALAEKNMTLEVS
+707 
-721 ESAKE
+721 
-726 FILEKGT
+726 
-733 NLKFGA
+733 
-739 RPLRRAIQRYVEDE
+739 
-753 ISEMILR
+753 
-760 NEVHEGQNI
+760 NI
-769 TVNFENE
+769 FS
-776 NLKFD
+776 
-781 VN
+781 

>member
-64 NLVGIGDNT
+64 NLVGMGDNT
-73 PDLLLYSTTLKTILE
+73 PDLLLYSSTLKTILE

-500 DEAINKLIDISKKI
+500 DEAIDKLIDISKKI
-514 KLGIKDKNRSYS
+514 KLGIKDKNKSYS

-577 YVGYDDAGQLTE
+577 YVGYDDNKNILE
-589 KVKRKPYSIILLDE
+589 EIRNKPYSVLILDE
-603 IEKAHPDVFNILLQV
+603 IEKAHKSVLNFFLNILDEGNCKDSSGKTVRFDNV
-618 LDDGKLT
+618 L
-625 DSQGNT
+625 
-631 VSFQNT
+631 
-637 IIIMTSNAGS
+637 IIMTSNAYVSKSLMGF
-647 NLNNNSIGF
+647 NKNTTNNSLEDF
-656 AKQTV
+656 F
-661 DTSKIEEN
+661 SK
-669 LKQVFRPEFLNRID
+669 EFINRID
-683 EIIVFDSLTKPELIQ
+683 EIVPFNKFTEEDINKIIIKEANKCYKKYNSENIISLDMINRIIKESNYEEYGVRKLCKAVRKEIENQ
-698 IVELMLKDT
+698 IVC
-707 KRALAEKNMTLEVS
+707 
-721 ESAKE
+721 
-726 FILEKGT
+726 
-733 NLKFGA
+733 
-739 RPLRRAIQRYVEDE
+739 
-753 ISEMILR
+753 
-760 NEVHEGQNI
+760 NI
-769 TVNFENE
+769 FS
-776 NLKFD
+776 
-781 VN
+781 